1 MNPWTLNAVAK
12 IEKFKRMAVFT
23 AEDLRKRMK
32 EPPPHPNCVGA
43 AFQHAE
49 ALGLIGPLAIETA
62 KRHEAASHL
71 LRVWVR
77 G

>member
-1 MNPWTLNAVAK
+1 MNAWTLNAVAK
-12 IEKFKRMAVFT
+12 IERIKRGASFT
-23 AEDLRKRMK
+23 AEDIRRRMK

-43 AFQHAE
+43 AFQIAR
-49 ALGLIGPLAIETA
+49 ARKLIAQCRTVTA

>member
-1 MNPWTLNAVAK
+1 MNAWTLNAVAK
-12 IEKFKRMAVFT
+12 IERVKRGTSFT
-23 AEDLRKRMK
+23 AEDIRRRMK

-62 KRHEAASHL
+62 KRPEAAGHL

-77 G
+77 R